1 MWLILVN
8 LLKNPKNILIAI
20 LTALLI
26 GSGLYI
32 ATLKISKANLVIK
45 YEREKIKAQQEML
58 KSYEHMVAQI
68 SANNARINLIT
79 QKENQIAQSIK
90 QIKLEGRCIKDETYY
105 QTVDSVSNNF
115 NNSVRP

>member
-1 MWLILVN
+1 MWVIILNLI
-8 LLKNPKNILIAI
+8 KNPKNILIAI
-20 LTALLI
+20 LIALLAA
-26 GSGLYI
+26 SWLYI
-32 ATLKISKANLVIK
+32 AGLKISKANLVIK
-45 YEREKIKAQQEML
+45 YEREKTESQKELL
-58 KSYEHMVAQI
+58 KGYEHMLAQI
-68 SANNARINLIT
+68 SENNARINLIT